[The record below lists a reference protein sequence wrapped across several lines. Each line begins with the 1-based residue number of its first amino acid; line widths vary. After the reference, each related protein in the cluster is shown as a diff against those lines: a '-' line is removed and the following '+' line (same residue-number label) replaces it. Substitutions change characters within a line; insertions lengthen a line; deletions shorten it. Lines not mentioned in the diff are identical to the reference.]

1 MPSGKQW
8 GMFIY
13 VNLAFMIQIILMY
26 YFIGLTEIKK
36 NWQEYRCNPMYMPL
50 SDDIKS
56 DFVYCVQNTQV
67 NLMGYLLQP
76 ITYITSSLSSMGSEL
91 TTNVNG
97 VRTMLSTIRTF
108 ISSIVESIFGVFMNL
123 VIEIQ
128 KMTISIKDIVG
139 KMIGIMVSLMYIL
152 DGSNKTIVSMWAGP
166 NGQLVRALGHC
177 FHPDTLIQLD
187 SGEHMAIKDIQI
199 GEILESGNKV
209 IAIMTILPEGEPL
222 FEFDGIFVS
231 GSHYILFKKR
241 WIPVCL
247 HPLAKRQSIVSSSY
261 YSCLIT
267 DDHLIKIG
275 NHTFSDW
282 EDWRHFGSNIST

>member
-13 VNLAFMIQIILMY
+13 VNLAFMIQIALIM
-26 YFIGLTEIKK
+26 YFIGITEIKK

-76 ITYITSSLSSMGSEL
+76 ITYITSNLSSMGSDL

-108 ISSIVESIFGVFMNL
+108 ISSIVENIFGVFLNL

-128 KMTISIKDIVG
+128 KMTISIKDTVG

-166 NGQLVRALGHC
+166 NGQMVRALGHC
-177 FHPDTLIQLD
+177 FHPDTQVVLK
-187 SGEHMAIKDIQI
+187 SGEKKKMKDIEI
-199 GEILESGNKV
+199 GDILEMGNKV
-209 IAIMTILPEGEPL
+209 IAVMTVLPENEEL
-222 FEFDGIFVS
+222 YLFDGVYIT
-231 GSHYILFKKR
+231 GSHYVFDEKWIQIREHKR
-241 WIPVCL
+241 AIKQNKVKS
-247 HPLAKRQSIVSSSY
+247 AY

-267 DDHLIKIG
+267 DNHLIKIG
-275 NHTFSDW
+275 KNIFYDW
-282 EDWRHFGSNIST
+282 EDWRIRG

>member
-8 GMFIY
+8 GMFVY
-13 VNLAFMIQIILMY
+13 VNLAFMIQIVLMY

-76 ITYITSSLSSMGSEL
+76 ITYITSSLSSMGSEM
-91 TTNVNG
+91 TTNING

-108 ISSIVESIFGVFMNL
+108 ISTIVESIFGVFMNL

-128 KMTISIKDIVG
+128 RMTISIKDIVG

-166 NGQLVRALGHC
+166 NGQMVRALGHC
-177 FHPDTLIQLD
+177 FHPFTLIRLNNNKL
-187 SGEHMAIKDIQI
+187 MAIKDIKI
-199 GEILESGNKV
+199 GDVLESGNKV
-209 IAIMTILPEGEPL
+209 IAIMTVLPEEEPL
-222 FEFDGIFVS
+222 YEFDGIYVT
-231 GSHYILFKKR
+231 GSHYVLFDKK
-241 WIPVCL
+241 WIPVWK
-247 HPLAKRQSIVSSSY
+247 HPLAKFQSDVSSLY

-275 NHTFSDW
+275 GHTFSDW
-282 EDWRHFGSNIST
+282 EDWRHI